1 MREGWKVKLL
11 NDLLDIQNG
20 FAFNSK
26 QFSSDGE
33 MPLIRIR
40 DIKRGNGTETR
51 YSGEYDDKYLVRA
64 GDFLIGMDGEFECHE
79 WKGADALLNQRVCRL
94 ENFSARLIPR
104 FLYYGINK
112 YLKNVEDVTTFTT
125 VKHISSRQIKA
136 IEFPVPPI
144 SEQKRIVAILDEAFA
159 GIDTAI
165 ANTEKNLA
173 NARELFE
180 SYLNA
185 EFSQRG
191 EGWTERLLSDISK
204 IDSSLVDPRK
214 AELSNLP
221 HVGAANMVSK
231 TGAIVNVQTAYE
243 EGLKSGKFLFDES
256 MVLYSKIRPY
266 LEKVAR
272 PSFTGLCS
280 ADVYPISPK
289 SEYLLRDFLYYMLL
303 SKEFTDYAIAGSARA
318 GMPKINRGH
327 LFQYRAALPSI
338 KEQQRL
344 IDSLDNVALES
355 QRLEMIYKQK
365 LTALA
370 RLKQSLLQKAFSGE
384 LTADN
389 VVPITAV
396 KKTNASLSTDSPAF
410 AAHIM
415 AAAFHWHESQ
425 GRNKTFGH
433 VKAQKTL
440 HLVEAL
446 AQVDL
451 GREPIKDAAGPNDF
465 PHMRMAEQWAKDND
479 FFEFVQRQNG
489 QRGYDFIKGKRYGE
503 WLPQALDVLKPYRNN
518 LDRVVSLLMPL
529 DTQEAELVATTY
541 AAWNNL
547 LLDGVEPTESAI
559 IHEARENWSSSKQQ
573 YSRERFLEA
582 INQLRSNGI
591 VPTGSGKRVNG
602 QESLPL

>member
-1 MREGWKVKLL
+1 MREGWAKRKLSDVITLEYGKPLPNEQRCLEKKYPAYGANGIKCYAVQAFWKKPSIIIGRKGTAGAVRLVDGCFWPLDVTYFVKFDDTAY
-11 NDLLDIQNG
+11 DL
-20 FAFNSK
+20 
-26 QFSSDGE
+26 
-33 MPLIRIR
+33 
-40 DIKRGNGTETR
+40 
-51 YSGEYDDKYLVRA
+51 
-64 GDFLIGMDGEFECHE
+64 
-79 WKGADALLNQRVCRL
+79 
-94 ENFSARLIPR
+94 R
-104 FLYYGINK
+104 FLYYKLLSLDLPSLAMGVKPGINRNAV
-112 YLKNVEDVTTFTT
+112 Y
-125 VKHISSRQIKA
+125 A
-136 IEFPVPPI
+136 IESYFPSLP
-144 SEQKRIVAILDEAFA
+144 EQKRIVAILDEAFA
-159 GIDTAI
+159 GIGAAI
-165 ANTEKNLA
+165 ANTQRNLA

-180 SYLNA
+180 SYLDVVFSHPRDGWA
-185 EFSQRG
+185 EVQIDGACSSIIDCINKTAPKVDGPTPFKMIRTTNVRDGFVSLDSVKFVTEEVYHSWTRRQVPQRG
-191 EGWTERLLSDISK
+191 DIILTREAPLGEVGLLDTDEKVFLGQRLVSYRVNPEILNSRFLLYAFQSEHVQSQIRSLGSGSTVQHMRVPDSKKLRILLPALETQQEAVESLDLIREETERL
-204 IDSSLVDPRK
+204 
-214 AELSNLP
+214 
-221 HVGAANMVSK
+221 
-231 TGAIVNVQTAYE
+231 
-243 EGLKSGKFLFDES
+243 ES
-256 MVLYSKIRPY
+256 
-266 LEKVAR
+266 
-272 PSFTGLCS
+272 
-280 ADVYPISPK
+280 
-289 SEYLLRDFLYYMLL
+289 
-303 SKEFTDYAIAGSARA
+303 
-318 GMPKINRGH
+318 IN
-327 LFQYRAALPSI
+327 Q
-338 KEQQRL
+338 K
-344 IDSLDNVALES
+344 
-355 QRLEMIYKQK
+355 K
-365 LTALA
+365 LTSFAE
-370 RLKQSLLQKAFSGE
+370 LKQSLLQKAFSGE

-396 KKTNASLSTDSPAF
+396 KKSDESLTTDSPAF

-465 PHMRMAEQWAKDND
+465 PHMRTAEQWAKDND